1 MKQIYAAVA
10 AGVVATFAGLIA
22 IPAHA
27 QSAGDNVVAFGWF
40 HVMPQDSSSPLTTH
54 VAPTPIN
61 TPLRL
66 PSQFTSAGTGLST
79 KSADT
84 VGLVG
89 THFFTDHIATTFVGG
104 LPPTFELNGHGTI
117 RPPGPAGALGT
128 QDLGQT
134 NPIVKSVRQ
143 WSPALIFQYYFN
155 APTAKFRPFAGLG
168 VSYNFFTD
176 VKLSSGFVASTQNN
190 LGAVL
195 AAGAG
200 KPGQTSVEGK
210 ASSSWQPVFNVGAT
224 YNFDQH
230 WGVVASVTYIPLKS
244 TSSVI
249 IKAADGTELA
259 TSNADLKADPIITY
273 VAVSYRF

>member
-1 MKQIYAAVA
+1 MS
-10 AGVVATFAGLIA
+10 
-22 IPAHA
+22 AHA
-27 QSAGDNVVAFGWF
+27 QSAGDNVVGLGWF
-40 HVMPQDSSSPLTTH
+40 HVMPQDSSDALTTY

-66 PSQFTSAGTGLST
+66 PSQFTSAGTSLST

-84 VGLVG
+84 LGLVF

-104 LPPTFELNGHGTI
+104 VPPAFELDGHGTI
-117 RPPGPAGALGT
+117 QPPGPAGALGN
-128 QDLGQT
+128 QNLDQT

-155 APTAKFRPFAGLG
+155 APTAAFRPFAGLG
-168 VSYNFFTD
+168 VSYNFFTNIE
-176 VKLSSGFVASTQNN
+176 LTNGFVTSTQNN

-200 KPGQTSVEGK
+200 KPGPTSVEAK
-210 ASSSWQPVFNVGAT
+210 ASSSWQPVFNLGAT
-224 YNFDQH
+224 YNFDKH
-230 WGVVASVTYIPLKS
+230 WGLIASLTYIPLKT
-244 TSSVI
+244 TSSLI

-259 TSNADLKADPIITY
+259 TTKTRLKADPLITFL
-273 VAVSYRF
+273 AVSYRF